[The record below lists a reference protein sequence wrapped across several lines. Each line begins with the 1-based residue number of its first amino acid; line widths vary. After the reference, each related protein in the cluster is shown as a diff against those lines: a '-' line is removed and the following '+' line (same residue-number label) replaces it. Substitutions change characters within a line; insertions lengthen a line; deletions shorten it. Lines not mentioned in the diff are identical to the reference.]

1 MTDKKVRVLVVMT
14 AIILLLSGFVLYFV
28 FDKQG
33 MNKHGSSNYI
43 NYDVNDYI
51 EITPVIFSEYNDVYS
66 SINVSKLILK
76 NIDDKLYDDFIQNE
90 NMIIDY
96 ISGYYNEIKS
106 SGNYEAVST
115 ATSTIKAQIN
125 DTVLSI
131 LYRIDFNLDKENF
144 NDNIKSYVI
153 SYNIDLGTNKVITN
167 NDLLSKYNYS
177 KSYIADKLFNDDIS
191 INKGQVV
198 IDKNSNISLTK
209 NDIERKKDEYVERI
223 IDEFDN
229 IIIMYIDNKT
239 LVLVYDSRSLKN
251 MFFDNKFDTNIK
263 YKYLQ

>member
-1 MTDKKVRVLVVMT
+1 MTDRKAKGLVVMT
-14 AIILLLSGFVLYFV
+14 AIILLLFGFVLYFV

-33 MNKHGSSNYI
+33 MNKHGGSNYV

-51 EITPVIFSEYNDVYS
+51 EVTPVIFSEYSDVYS
-66 SINVSKLILK
+66 NINVSKITLK
-76 NIDDKLYDDFIQNE
+76 NIDDKLYSDFIENE
-90 NMIIDY
+90 EILIEY
-96 ISGYYNEIKS
+96 ITGYYNEIKS
-106 SGNYEAVST
+106 SDVYESVNIVN
-115 ATSTIKAQIN
+115 STIKAQVN

-131 LYRIDFNLDKENF
+131 LYRMDFNLDKTHF
-144 NDNIKSYVI
+144 NDNVKSYVI
-153 SYNIDLGTNKVITN
+153 SYNIDLGTNKVIN
-167 NDLLSKYNYS
+167 NSDLLSKYNYS
-177 KSYIADKLFNDDIS
+177 KNYIANKLFNEDIL

-209 NDIERKKDEYVERI
+209 NDIERKKDEYLERI

-229 IIIMYIDNKT
+229 IIVMYIDNKT
-239 LVLVYDSRSLKN
+239 LVLVYDSRNLKN